1 MSEKRITTESI
12 VNDLRVIAKYPQNV
26 NAPYICRLAAE
37 RLEELDNKCAEF
49 AGILPAC
56 EGCSGKTAIGE
67 RTKDCV
73 YEVDGAYCM
82 DRARKNYFALKA
94 RAEKAEAEVDRLK
107 KILELYALQYGTVS
121 AKRVVTDARAVTEI
135 SGYRVEVVPDPDEG
149 GFVISFPDLPG
160 CMSSGDTIGEAVAN
174 AIDALDAWLSEE

>member
-1 MSEKRITTESI
+1 MSNMSEKRITTESI

-37 RLEELDNKCAEF
+37 RLEELDDKCAEF

-56 EGCSGKTAIGE
+56 EGCSGKTVIGE

-94 RAEKAEAEVDRLK
+94 RVAELEAEVAKLREANTDFVE
-107 KILELYALQYGTVS
+107 KIHEKVCMAMFDNKSEDYANGYGDALEWYDAKVAEALQ
-121 AKRVVTDARAVTEI
+121 E
-135 SGYRVEVVPDPDEG
+135 VENG
-149 GFVISFPDLPG
+149 
-160 CMSSGDTIGEAVAN
+160 
-174 AIDALDAWLSEE
+174 W